1 MWPLQAAHDPHTW
14 DHEDRLNC
22 FPWVTKNKNEDM
34 KAVEGVGVGI
44 WIYIYETV
52 K

>member
-1 MWPLQAAHDPHTW
+1 
-14 DHEDRLNC
+14 
-22 FPWVTKNKNEDM
+22 M

-52 K
+52 KWKTKKLLKIKIVLINKAGLKILSFFDLMI